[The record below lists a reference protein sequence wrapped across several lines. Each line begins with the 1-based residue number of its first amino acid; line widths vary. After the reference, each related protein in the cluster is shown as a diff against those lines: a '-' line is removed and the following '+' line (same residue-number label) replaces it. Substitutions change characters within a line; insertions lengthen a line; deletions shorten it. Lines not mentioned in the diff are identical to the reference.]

1 MTWYGQ
7 YLLIQGAG
15 GTGGRESLSYPER
28 GESGAM
34 AIRVY
39 RPRPGAMYQL
49 HVGVGGTSRGP
60 DGDAGA
66 AMIIEI
72 R

>member
-15 GTGGRESLSYPER
+15 GAGGRESLSYPER

-39 RPRPGAMYQL
+39 RPRPGDGQ
-49 HVGVGGTSRGP
+49 VGR
-60 DGDAGA
+60 
-66 AMIIEI
+66 